1 MLTRVRAALFRSP
14 TKRLSS
20 APATNSQCASLPNV
34 AIRLEKASI
43 DGYVKSHS
51 GRYSSWRIRNGAPSA
66 CASAAANG
74 FTICGATRS
83 FAPPATRH
91 SNSAAARPKRDL
103 QQPRR
108 RLRKLG
114 INRKEFFRVG
124 HAAFISRVAVVLSE
138 KPSTPSFAAS
148 HGSESR
154 LEQRAT
160 RHPPPYRP
168 LQPAL
173 AVGRHLGFHLRASF
187 SASAIWSGVIL
198 SATISRL
205 LVAVS

>member
-1 MLTRVRAALFRSP
+1 MLSVNLG
-14 TKRLSS
+14 SS
-20 APATNSQCASLPNV
+20 ILRKQEVT
-34 AIRLEKASI
+34 IRLEKASI

-108 RLRKLG
+108 RIRKLG
-114 INRKEFFRVG
+114 INRNEFFRVG
-124 HAAFISRVAVVLSE
+124 RIGNDAIHRLVFDLISLSDIADIEFIALGQGPRAAHRE
-138 KPSTPSFAAS
+138 P
-148 HGSESR
+148 
-154 LEQRAT
+154 
-160 RHPPPYRP
+160 
-168 LQPAL
+168 
-173 AVGRHLGFHLRASF
+173 VGRGYPPISKAHSHK
-187 SASAIWSGVIL
+187 L
-198 SATISRL
+198 SRPSP
-205 LVAVS
+205 